1 MVKRKLVFAI
11 GFTFTVLMGIFN
23 SIFYDSVV
31 TNLKFTPISW
41 LHGLSDRNLRR
52 DDFTDCSFI
61 FFFILRIIAIRQNDQ
76 KALGFAPSRAVSKAG
91 GMFLQFFQPSK

>member
-11 GFTFTVLMGIFN
+11 GFTLTVLMGIFN
-23 SIFYDSVV
+23 SIFYDSVI

-41 LHGLSDRNLRR
+41 LQGLSDRNLRR

-61 FFFILRIIAIRQNDQ
+61 FFYTLCIIAIPQNDQ
-76 KALGFAPSRAVSKAG
+76 KALGFAPSSAVSKAG